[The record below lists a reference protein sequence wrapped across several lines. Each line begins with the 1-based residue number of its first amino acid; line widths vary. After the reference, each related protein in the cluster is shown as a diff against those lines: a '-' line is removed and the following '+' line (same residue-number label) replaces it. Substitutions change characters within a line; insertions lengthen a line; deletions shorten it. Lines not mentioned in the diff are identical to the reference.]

1 MNEDVLNFLT
11 DSANSIREQL
21 GESEKYYLK
30 DFANLIKKIPKGIIV
45 INGNEPIKNRIKD
58 RVYFVRYKDT
68 EGYSYKFED
77 YLGNELSLS
86 CVKNILTKYKDN
98 TLYIAASNSNIY
110 EKRYADYVCTGTNDE
125 KIIQKAIDELYA
137 LGGGTVKLSSGI
149 FNIGSFTLS
158 SDGIYRAIT
167 LPSGDKRYTIDIVGQ
182 SQMTGEKDSSSIYG
196 TRLFVSQDAL
206 NSIDTSKQY
215 EVISALPSTNSPN
228 NVIHLTEFEVRLA
241 TNQKPVVCI
250 DLFNFG
256 RARLDRIKCIAYTNT
271 NASLTKAVK
280 GCIGI
285 RMLNGSNNGQENN
298 FNSCGCSGFYEAFQI
313 GGEHVVMNNC
323 SAIKNVYGY
332 TFGNYTYQ
340 RAFNHAITLINCCD
354 ERDVNLPYFHS
365 NTGTQRINLIDFC
378 IERYASATPGGV
390 LGNLAKESKNGMFSG
405 DISFTVMDDSAT
417 NVVNIPF
424 FEKGN
429 GKNFKVRNSIHALS
443 GTTKLRESYAANQ
456 GQTYYDTDLKCL
468 MYYLNDE
475 WVKIAGN
482 SSSEENDEIL
492 DIKSLNCIKGGLR
505 TTDGSEIDSNYYVRS
520 EYISYD
526 DDCYY
531 TITCP
536 IGKCVYCFLY
546 DENKKYVSYS
556 KKPEGTYVYR
566 VPRGS
571 YIRPLFKYT
580 DSTYSSGTIITSPSD
595 FLADYII
602 TRTEKELDINTN
614 DNIYFYVDGDD
625 GSRVPCVLRLPSTYK
640 SSGKATQLVM
650 CAHGAGGTIVPSTD
664 TNQLTTWLG
673 YVDNGYA
680 IFDVHGASATMSK
693 HWGNEETIHVYYRA
707 YRYIVENYNIDETMI
722 ISGKSM
728 GGLTAINFASY
739 YPNVCRCIAV
749 LYPVTDL
756 YNQININKEMI
767 SNGNTSSMLKAYG
780 ITSWTDENTLP
791 EKMIG
796 FNPLHSRVVAA
807 NKILLNIPIKIWHGN
822 ADTYVDYNKTVDFVT
837 AIKNAGGHAEC
848 VLKDGIYH
856 GNYDKNK
863 TPLSETNAT
872 GVVYDNYW
880 KTEVVEKEL
889 IPWVEN
895 FKGTKKN
902 TNKTIRVNGS
912 NDLQPTA
919 NNNHW
924 KNKKW
929 YAYGTSLTDI
939 DNVGQY
945 CKTVRDLSGLT
956 LTNKGK
962 SGGGICANTLIK
974 DAVMNTT
981 DGKTSADLITLEVG
995 ANDTSAILGTIYDTS
1010 DNTFCGALNQCIRYL
1025 QKNTNAQIVVISS
1038 TNSRYKSGDK
1048 TVEFTPEKTFASD
1061 NHTKY
1066 DQWKAIK
1073 EVCAINSVPYIAMG
1087 EEAGLGYARMI
1098 ASDKYNI
1105 DNIHHTALA
1114 GKNLGEFVWSKLK
1127 DIPLWLSEL
1136 STTTLKITTQPTD
1149 VIGKSGDSISYTV
1162 VATGIGL
1169 TYQWQVKSD
1178 VSAEWKDTS
1187 IAGSTLSTLSFT
1199 VPNNYTNRYYRCV
1212 ISDSNGNTLI
1222 SNAVKLILHPLKI
1235 TTQPTDTSAAI
1246 GDSVIFTVV
1255 TEGNNLSYQWQVSS
1269 SNGAKWGDTALDGNK
1284 TATLTVSPV
1293 ATVHNGRLYRCVVT
1307 DTLFGDTVISNAA
1320 KFTVINTS
1328 PIKITNQ
1335 PTDVDSA
1342 VGNSVSFSVIAEGDG
1357 LTYQWQLSKDGGTTW
1372 GNTSVNG
1379 NTSKFIN
1386 FAVPNADYNGRMFRC
1401 VITDASGN
1409 TLASNSATL
1418 TLNGVPDVTITSQPQ
1433 DISAKVGDT
1442 INISVVAKSSKS
1454 NKLTYQWQVSSTGT
1468 IWSNTTVTGYNTSAL
1483 NFAIP
1488 NANYNGRQYRCL
1500 VTDGNGSWALSD
1512 AMTLTVTE

>member
-45 INGNEPIKNRIKD
+45 IDGNEPIKNRIKD

-196 TRLFVSQDAL
+196 TRLFVSQDVL
-206 NSIDTSKQY
+206 NSIDTLKQY

-298 FNSCGCSGFYEAFQI
+298 FNSCGCSGFYEAFQV

-475 WVKIAGN
+475 WIEIAGN
-482 SSSEENDEIL
+482 SN
-492 DIKSLNCIKGGLR
+492 
-505 TTDGSEIDSNYYVRS
+505 
-520 EYISYD
+520 
-526 DDCYY
+526 
-531 TITCP
+531 
-536 IGKCVYCFLY
+536 
-546 DENKKYVSYS
+546 
-556 KKPEGTYVYR
+556 
-566 VPRGS
+566 
-571 YIRPLFKYT
+571 
-580 DSTYSSGTIITSPSD
+580 
-595 FLADYII
+595 
-602 TRTEKELDINTN
+602 
-614 DNIYFYVDGDD
+614 
-625 GSRVPCVLRLPSTYK
+625 
-640 SSGKATQLVM
+640 
-650 CAHGAGGTIVPSTD
+650 
-664 TNQLTTWLG
+664 
-673 YVDNGYA
+673 
-680 IFDVHGASATMSK
+680 
-693 HWGNEETIHVYYRA
+693 
-707 YRYIVENYNIDETMI
+707 NID
-722 ISGKSM
+722 
-728 GGLTAINFASY
+728 
-739 YPNVCRCIAV
+739 
-749 LYPVTDL
+749 
-756 YNQININKEMI
+756 
-767 SNGNTSSMLKAYG
+767 
-780 ITSWTDENTLP
+780 
-791 EKMIG
+791 
-796 FNPLHSRVVAA
+796 
-807 NKILLNIPIKIWHGN
+807 
-822 ADTYVDYNKTVDFVT
+822 
-837 AIKNAGGHAEC
+837 
-848 VLKDGIYH
+848 
-856 GNYDKNK
+856 
-863 TPLSETNAT
+863 
-872 GVVYDNYW
+872 
-880 KTEVVEKEL
+880 
-889 IPWVEN
+889 
-895 FKGTKKN
+895 
-902 TNKTIRVNGS
+902 
-912 NDLQPTA
+912 
-919 NNNHW
+919 NNHW

-995 ANDTSAILGTIYDTS
+995 ANDTSAILGTIYDTG

-1136 STTTLKITTQPTD
+1136 STTTLKITKQPTD
-1149 VIGKSGDSISYTV
+1149 VSV
-1162 VATGIGL
+1162 
-1169 TYQWQVKSD
+1169 
-1178 VSAEWKDTS
+1178 
-1187 IAGSTLSTLSFT
+1187 
-1199 VPNNYTNRYYRCV
+1199 
-1212 ISDSNGNTLI
+1212 
-1222 SNAVKLILHPLKI
+1222 
-1235 TTQPTDTSAAI
+1235 AI
-1246 GDSVIFTVV
+1246 GDSAIFTVV
-1255 TEGNNLSYQWQVSS
+1255 AEGNNLSYQWQVSS
-1269 SNGAKWGDTALDGNK
+1269 SNGANWGDTGLDGNK
-1284 TATLTVSPV
+1284 TPILTVSPV
-1293 ATVHNGRLYRCVVT
+1293 GTVLNGRLYRCVVT

-1320 KFTVINTS
+1320 KLTVINTS
-1328 PIKITNQ
+1328 PIKITTQ
-1335 PTDVDSA
+1335 PIDVDSA
-1342 VGNSVSFSVIAEGDG
+1342 VGNSVSFSVIAEGDT
-1357 LTYQWQLSKDGGTTW
+1357 LTYQWQLSKDGGMTW

-1386 FAVPNADYNGRMFRC
+1386 FAIPNADYNGRMFRC
-1401 VITDASGN
+1401 VITDVSGN

-1433 DISAKVGDT
+1433 DVSAKVGDT

-1468 IWSNTTVTGYNTSAL
+1468 TWSNTTVTGYNTSAL
-1483 NFAIP
+1483 SFAIP
-1488 NANYNGRQYRCL
+1488 GTNYNGRQYRCL

>member
-1 MNEDVLNFLT
+1 MNEDVLSLLT
-11 DSANSIREQL
+11 SSADSIREQL
-21 GESEKYYLK
+21 GDTEKYFLS
-30 DFANLIKKIPKGIIV
+30 DFAELIKKIPKGIIV
-45 INGNEPIKNRIKD
+45 TDENEPIEKRIKD
-58 RVYFVRYKDT
+58 RVYFVKYEDT

-196 TRLFVSQDAL
+196 TRLFVSQDVL

-215 EVISALPSTNSPN
+215 EIISALPSTNSPN

-256 RARLDRIKCIAYTNT
+256 RVRLDRIKCIAYTNT

-298 FNSCGCSGFYEAFQI
+298 FNSCGCSGFYEAFQV

-390 LGNLAKESKNGMFSG
+390 LGSLAKESKNGMFSG

-475 WVKIAGN
+475 WIKIAGN
-482 SSSEENDEIL
+482 SN
-492 DIKSLNCIKGGLR
+492 
-505 TTDGSEIDSNYYVRS
+505 
-520 EYISYD
+520 
-526 DDCYY
+526 
-531 TITCP
+531 
-536 IGKCVYCFLY
+536 
-546 DENKKYVSYS
+546 
-556 KKPEGTYVYR
+556 
-566 VPRGS
+566 
-571 YIRPLFKYT
+571 
-580 DSTYSSGTIITSPSD
+580 
-595 FLADYII
+595 
-602 TRTEKELDINTN
+602 
-614 DNIYFYVDGDD
+614 
-625 GSRVPCVLRLPSTYK
+625 
-640 SSGKATQLVM
+640 
-650 CAHGAGGTIVPSTD
+650 
-664 TNQLTTWLG
+664 
-673 YVDNGYA
+673 
-680 IFDVHGASATMSK
+680 
-693 HWGNEETIHVYYRA
+693 
-707 YRYIVENYNIDETMI
+707 NID
-722 ISGKSM
+722 
-728 GGLTAINFASY
+728 
-739 YPNVCRCIAV
+739 
-749 LYPVTDL
+749 
-756 YNQININKEMI
+756 
-767 SNGNTSSMLKAYG
+767 
-780 ITSWTDENTLP
+780 
-791 EKMIG
+791 
-796 FNPLHSRVVAA
+796 
-807 NKILLNIPIKIWHGN
+807 
-822 ADTYVDYNKTVDFVT
+822 
-837 AIKNAGGHAEC
+837 
-848 VLKDGIYH
+848 
-856 GNYDKNK
+856 
-863 TPLSETNAT
+863 
-872 GVVYDNYW
+872 
-880 KTEVVEKEL
+880 
-889 IPWVEN
+889 
-895 FKGTKKN
+895 
-902 TNKTIRVNGS
+902 
-912 NDLQPTA
+912 
-919 NNNHW
+919 NNHW

-945 CKTVRDLSGLT
+945 CKTVRDLSGLH
-956 LTNKGK
+956 LMNKGT
-962 SGGGICANTLIK
+962 SGGGICSNTLIK
-974 DAVMNTT
+974 DAVMNVT
-981 DGKTSADLITLEVG
+981 DGKLTADLITLEVG
-995 ANDTSAILGTIYDTS
+995 ANDTSAILGTIYDTG

-1025 QKNTNAQIVVISS
+1025 QNNTNAQIVVISS

-1048 TVEFTPEKTFASD
+1048 TVEFTPDKTFGDD

-1136 STTTLKITTQPTD
+1136 SATTLKI
-1149 VIGKSGDSISYTV
+1149 I
-1162 VATGIGL
+1162 
-1169 TYQWQVKSD
+1169 
-1178 VSAEWKDTS
+1178 
-1187 IAGSTLSTLSFT
+1187 
-1199 VPNNYTNRYYRCV
+1199 
-1212 ISDSNGNTLI
+1212 
-1222 SNAVKLILHPLKI
+1222 
-1235 TTQPTDTSAAI
+1235 TQPTDTSAAI
-1246 GDSVIFTVV
+1246 GDSAIFTVV
-1255 TEGNNLSYQWQVSS
+1255 AEGNNLSYQWQVSS
-1269 SNGAKWGDTALDGNK
+1269 SNGANWGDTVLDGNK

-1320 KFTVINTS
+1320 KLTVINTS

-1342 VGNSVSFSVIAEGDG
+1342 VGNAVSFIVEAQGNG

-1433 DISAKVGDT
+1433 DVSAKVGDT

-1468 IWSNTTVTGYNTSAL
+1468 TWSNTTVTGYNTSAL

-1488 NANYNGRQYRCL
+1488 NVNYNGRQYRCL